1 MKYLVKVTE
10 TITCYTVVDADTME
24 GAEFKAI
31 GLVMADD
38 DSVMIG
44 EHGFDCVCQP
54 VD

>member
-10 TITCYTVVDADTME
+10 TITGYTVVDADTME

-38 DSVMIG
+38 DSVMHG
-44 EHGFDCVCQP
+44 EYNFDCDCLP